1 MTGVTARAAI
11 ALILVATTLGGL
23 AVAGEAGST
32 GEKLWKSGAVAG
44 GKEPQYLVVQEAA
57 GEACRKPEKCLD
69 AAGYVLNKWL
79 IYMANDCV
87 ARADI
92 ILDTSRQHA

>member
-1 MTGVTARAAI
+1 
-11 ALILVATTLGGL
+11 VAK
-23 AVAGEAGST
+23 VAGNA
-32 GEKLWKSGAVAG
+32 GEKLWKSGAGAG
-44 GKEPQYLVVQEAA
+44 DEETQYLVVQEAA

-69 AAGYVLNKWL
+69 AAGYVLNKRM
-79 IYMANDCV
+79 IYMAKDCV